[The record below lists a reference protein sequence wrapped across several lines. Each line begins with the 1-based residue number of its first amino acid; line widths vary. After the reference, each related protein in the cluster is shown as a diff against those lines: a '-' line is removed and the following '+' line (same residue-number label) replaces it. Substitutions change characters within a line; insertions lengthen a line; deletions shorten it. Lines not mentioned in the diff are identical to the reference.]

1 MAGLGAKQQFEEL
14 GWSVYREERVG
25 DPRFLVVGSWSD
37 QVCSKEGGWRSVL
50 LDQVGDFAFLE
61 LHGFCGSDGG
71 GLYEFWV
78 KSSLVAG
85 DWEQPRALLRNPVI
99 VHVKKM
105 WGWSDRILFVGM
117 VVWCVFQVESK
128 KDLVVVGWV
137 FSVVDVGM
145 AKREAF

>member
-1 MAGLGAKQQFEEL
+1 LWCSGPLDQVYFGGGCCGVLCFWIRYVVLQVCIFGSPWVMAGLGAKQQFEEL

-85 DWEQPRALLRNPVI
+85 D
-99 VHVKKM
+99 
-105 WGWSDRILFVGM
+105 
-117 VVWCVFQVESK
+117 
-128 KDLVVVGWV
+128 
-137 FSVVDVGM
+137 
-145 AKREAF
+145 